1 LRPSAVSL
9 PLALILLF
17 AVVFAATPVT
27 FRNTTTITSLFPG
40 RWFDYVVVIMLENH
54 SINYT
59 FDNGAGS
66 CLGNCTYYTNLANA
80 NGLAEGYTNT
90 GSQSAGSVS
99 NYVSITSGN
108 GTLSPSCDKG
118 VYPFEL
124 DGCSPLPIPNLVDRL
139 EVAHLT
145 WKAYMEGYPI
155 TSGCYNKPTG
165 GPNYY
170 VPNHNPFI
178 YYSDIQD
185 NAARCSHIVPAN
197 SLDPRPINATLPR
210 CWPITIENDDLFI
223 NDLNSIAGSSNY
235 MFLTPNTI
243 DDNHDCNDVSV
254 SNAWLQ
260 QIVPQILNSVL
271 FRTKRAALFIT
282 FDEQNCTFTG
292 CPPAAPQL
300 YTVWASNQTNPNTKA
315 AFKSTQSYTHFSA
328 LRTVEDNWALP
339 PLVTSTDGIANNMQE
354 FFL

>member
-1 LRPSAVSL
+1 LCPSAASL

-17 AVVFAATPVT
+17 AVVFAGSPVS
-27 FRNTTTITSLFPG
+27 FQNTTTITSLLSG

-59 FDNGAGS
+59 YDNGSGS
-66 CLGNCTYYTNLANA
+66 CIGNCTYFTSLANA
-80 NGLAEGYTNT
+80 NSLAEGYTNT

-108 GTLSPSCDKG
+108 GTLSPSCDNG

-124 DGCSPLPIPNLVDRL
+124 DGCSPLPIPNIVDSL
-139 EVAHLT
+139 EIAHLT

-170 VPNHNPFI
+170 VPNHNPFV
-178 YYSDIQD
+178 YYLDIQD

-197 SLDPRPINATLPR
+197 FLDPRPTNATLPR
-210 CWPITIENDDLFI
+210 CWPTTIENDDLFI
-223 NDLNSIAGSSNY
+223 NDLNSVATSSNY

-254 SNAWLQ
+254 SNAWVQ
-260 QIVPQILNSVL
+260 QTVPQILNSVL

-282 FDEQNCTFTG
+282 FDEPNCTFAG
-292 CPPAAPQL
+292 CPSAASQL
-300 YTVWASNQTNPNTKA
+300 YTVWASNPANAITKA
-315 AFKSTQSYTHFSA
+315 AFKSSQSYTHFSA

-339 PLVTSTDGIANNMQE
+339 PLVASTDGLAGDMQE
-354 FFL
+354 FFQ

>member
-1 LRPSAVSL
+1 LCPSAASL

-17 AVVFAATPVT
+17 AVVFAGSPVS
-27 FRNTTTITSLFPG
+27 FQNTTTITSLLSG

-59 FDNGAGS
+59 YDNGSGS
-66 CLGNCTYYTNLANA
+66 CIGNCTYFTSLANA

-90 GSQSAGSVS
+90 GSQGTGSVS

-108 GTLSPSCDKG
+108 GTLSPSCDNG

-124 DGCSPLPIPNLVDRL
+124 DGCSPLPIPNIVDSL
-139 EVAHLT
+139 EIAHLT

-170 VPNHNPFI
+170 VPNHNPFV
-178 YYSDIQD
+178 YYLDIQD

-197 SLDPRPINATLPR
+197 FLDPRPTNATLPR
-210 CWPITIENDDLFI
+210 CWPTTIENDDLFI
-223 NDLNSIAGSSNY
+223 NDLNSVATSSNY

-254 SNAWLQ
+254 SNAWVQ
-260 QIVPQILNSVL
+260 QTVPQILNSVL

-282 FDEQNCTFTG
+282 FDEPNCTFAG
-292 CPPAAPQL
+292 CPSAASQL
-300 YTVWASNQTNPNTKA
+300 YTVWASNPANAITKA
-315 AFKSTQSYTHFSA
+315 AFKSSQSYTHFSA

-339 PLVTSTDGIANNMQE
+339 PLVASTDGLAGDMQE
-354 FFL
+354 FFQ